1 MEKVSKLLIF
11 TILIVLG
18 ACKKTP
24 DPVVPPIVDT
34 YSLIAPPTGW
44 VKNATLSTSFPKT
57 AAIFEITAP
66 FRAFACVFDLS
77 DTTLALRTG
86 LNTTRQTPT
95 DWLSSISSDGTKVL
109 MLANAGYFDLTN
121 GSSYSL
127 IVDNS
132 KIASYNVKALSRSYN
147 GATTSYYPT
156 RGAFGLTKNTP
167 SVNWIYNT
175 SGTDNYSYPTPSP
188 NALNSAPQAVPTAS
202 FPAGGALWSPS
213 VAIGGSPVLMYK
225 NSINISDAAELID
238 INNTTG
244 RSRTAIGFTADKRII
259 VLTVE
264 KNATKGTNG
273 ANLAETAQLMKD
285 WGCTD
290 ALNLDGGGSTCMLAW
305 GNQSTNTAEGS
316 TQRAVTSVLY
326 LTKK

>member
-1 MEKVSKLLIF
+1 MEKFSKILVF
-11 TILIVLG
+11 TVLVALC
-18 ACKKTP
+18 ACNKTP
-24 DPVVPPIVDT
+24 EPIVPPIVDN
-34 YSLIAPPTGW
+34 YSLIAPPTGLT
-44 VKNATLSTSFPKT
+44 KNAALSTSYPKT
-57 AAIFEITAP
+57 AAMFEMTTP
-66 FRAFACVFDLS
+66 FRAYACVFDLS

-86 LNTTRQTPT
+86 LNTARQTPT
-95 DWLSSISSDGTKVL
+95 DWQSSISSDGTKVL
-109 MLANAGYFDLTN
+109 MLVNGGYFDLTN

-127 IVDNS
+127 AIDNS
-132 KIASYNVKALSRSYN
+132 KIASFNVKALSRTYN
-147 GATTSYYPT
+147 GTATNYYPT

-167 SVNWIYNT
+167 SVGWVYNT
-175 SGTDNYSYPTPSP
+175 SGTDNYMYPSPSP
-188 NALNSAPQAVPTAS
+188 NALNTAPQAVPTAS

-244 RSRTAIGFTADKRII
+244 RSRTAIGFTADKRVV
-259 VLTVE
+259 VLTIE
-264 KNATKGTNG
+264 KSTTRSTNG
-273 ANLAETAQLMKD
+273 ANLVETAQLMKD

-305 GNQSTNTAEGS
+305 GNQSTNTPEAGA
-316 TQRAVTSVLY
+316 QRAVTSVVY

>member
-1 MEKVSKLLIF
+1 MEKGKKLLF
-11 TILIVLG
+11 FGLLILLG

-34 YSLIAPPTGW
+34 YTLIAPPTGW
-44 VKNATLSTSFPKT
+44 TKNATLSTGFPKT
-57 AAIFEITAP
+57 AAFYEITTP

-86 LNTTRQTPT
+86 LNTARQTPT

-127 IVDNS
+127 IIDNN
-132 KIASYNVKALSRSYN
+132 KIASYNVKALSRTYN
-147 GATTSYYPT
+147 GAATNYYPT
-156 RGAFGLTKNTP
+156 RGAFGLTKSTP
-167 SVNWIYNT
+167 SVGWIYNT
-175 SGTDNYSYPTPSP
+175 SSSDNYIYPTPSP

-202 FPAGGALWSPS
+202 FPTGGALWSPS

-264 KNATKGTNG
+264 KSAAKGTNG
-273 ANLAETAQLMKD
+273 ANLLETAQLMKD

-290 ALNLDGGGSTCMLAW
+290 ALNLDGGGSTCMRAW
-305 GNQSTNTAEGS
+305 GNQSTNTPEAGA
-316 TQRAVTSVLY
+316 QRAVTSVVY